1 MVAVI
6 LVFVA
11 DDLGRQIG
19 QTSFWDFLIRCLV
32 TVAT

>member
-1 MVAVI
+1 MGAVP

-19 QTSFWDFLIRCLV
+19 QTSFWDFHLRCFI
-32 TVAT
+32 TIAA